1 MHNLGF
7 VLFLSNT
14 AKPAKR
20 QPTAQPVPVAMAQP
34 VVAPVAQNG
43 KEIIKIKKIL
53 NNSIFSAFCFGEG
66 INYSFTLRCSAVNC
80 VRKIF
85 KNEDLVL
92 WRGSRPS
99 KK

>member
-1 MHNLGF
+1 MHLGF
-7 VLFLSNT
+7 VLFCFSNT

-43 KEIIKIKKIL
+43 KEIINKKII

-92 WRGSRPS
+92 
-99 KK
+99 